1 MIKQLTVWL
10 KGTLVTEQADTYANK
25 AYLEILLNYFDNASK
40 TILNP
45 SGWYKATDYPYPLK
59 ANKMD
64 STTPHDAYSAF
75 SESAKEAVKECKKN
89 QESLTDDRI
98 REQNLCSHRPASY
111 TRFSHAPT
119 LCPKC
124 GNQDAIRPESSRFL
138 PECCR
143 SAWKTCWKWSQNA
156 ISCQDNGSE
165 EWPESRNN
173 ERTTQ

>member
-10 KGTLVTEQADTYANK
+10 KGTLVTEQADTYAYK

-98 REQNLCSHRPASY
+98 REKKPLFSQASLIY
-111 TRFSHAPT
+111 TFFTCTDS
-119 LCPKC
+119 LSQMWK
-124 GNQDAIRPESSRFL
+124 SR
-138 PECCR
+138 C
-143 SAWKTCWKWSQNA
+143 
-156 ISCQDNGSE
+156 D
-165 EWPESRNN
+165 
-173 ERTTQ
+173 